1 MQPSNYFFSSSA
13 WIYLLSKINRSFNF
27 DLITSLVTRFTIEC
41 VKPRRKKL
49 FTKKKKGED
58 VRLIEFKLKEEEEK
72 KEMISCI

>member
-27 DLITSLVTRFTIEC
+27 DLITSLVTRFTTEC